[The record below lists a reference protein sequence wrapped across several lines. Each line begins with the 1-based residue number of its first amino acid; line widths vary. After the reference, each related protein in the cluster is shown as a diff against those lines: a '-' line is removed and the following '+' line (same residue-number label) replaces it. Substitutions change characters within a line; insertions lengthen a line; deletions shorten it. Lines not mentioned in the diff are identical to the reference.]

1 MDIGDKTTQ
10 GIRYSREAAGV
21 SWINLLFGIW
31 TIISPYILSV
41 THYPRALLNNVICG
55 IVIALLAL
63 IRTLVPQQTAW
74 SWTNVLMGVWLII
87 SPFVLA
93 FMNTTVLW
101 NNIILGIVIAFAA
114 WANASIESEVTA

>member
-10 GIRYSREAAGV
+10 RIRYRREAAGV
-21 SWINLLFGIW
+21 SWINVLFGIW
-31 TIISPYILSV
+31 MIISPYILSV

-63 IRTLVPQQTAW
+63 IRTLAPEQTGW

-93 FMNTTVLW
+93 YEHDSALEQHYPW
-101 NNIILGIVIAFAA
+101 HHHRLRCLG
-114 WANASIESEVTA
+114 